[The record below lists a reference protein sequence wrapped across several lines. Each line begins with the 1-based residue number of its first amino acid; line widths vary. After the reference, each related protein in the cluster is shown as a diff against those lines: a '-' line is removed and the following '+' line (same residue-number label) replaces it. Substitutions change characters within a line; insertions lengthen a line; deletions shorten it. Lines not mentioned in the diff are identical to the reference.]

1 MAPPLDPEARLK
13 ELGIALPTP
22 PKPYA
27 SYRTAVRSGDLLYI
41 AGQGPVRDGVV
52 TVRGKVGDRVT
63 VGEAYEAAKLS
74 ALNALSIAQQHLG
87 TLKAVRRAVRAT
99 VYVASATHFYDQ
111 PRVADGATDLLR
123 ELWGE
128 EGLPARAAVGVNV
141 LPLDIPVELE
151 LTLEVGPVPPR
162 A

>member
-1 MAPPLDPEARLK
+1 MDPEAKLRD
-13 ELGIALPTP
+13 LGIELPSP

-41 AGQGPVRDGVV
+41 AGQGPVRNGQV
-52 TVRGKVGDRVT
+52 TVRGKVGDRVA

-74 ALNALSIAQQHLG
+74 ALNALAIAREHLG
-87 TLKAVRRAVRAT
+87 SLSRVRRAVRAT
-99 VYVASATHFYDQ
+99 VYVASTPTFTDQ

-128 EGLPARAAVGVNV
+128 EGLPARAAVGVAV

-151 LTLEVGPVPPR
+151 LTLEV